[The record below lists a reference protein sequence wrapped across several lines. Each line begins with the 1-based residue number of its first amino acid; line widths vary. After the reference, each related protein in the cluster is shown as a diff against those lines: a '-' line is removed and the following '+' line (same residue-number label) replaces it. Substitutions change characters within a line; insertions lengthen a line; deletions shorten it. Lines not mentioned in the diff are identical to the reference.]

1 MPERNVLDILVNV
14 EHLTNFTKHFGPASY
29 SEPKIERAA
38 ERYILVKFQQRYV
51 MSHRNLPGLRGFAS
65 DPDGLN
71 RILVGLID
79 RLQRQM
85 LVDLQALF
93 AFVPGNQLNLGV
105 GEAFGRQEG
114 QHLMA
119 EQMRV

>member
-1 MPERNVLDILVNV
+1 MRSTNSPSTEHSRFFRIRRPSPRGFARYSAPHGLCMPNVLLAVPNMRFAI
-14 EHLTNFTKHFGPASY
+14 S
-29 SEPKIERAA
+29 
-38 ERYILVKFQQRYV
+38 VKFQQRYV

-93 AFVPGNQLNLGV
+93 G
-105 GEAFGRQEG
+105 
-114 QHLMA
+114 
-119 EQMRV
+119 